1 MTAQQDKK
9 AFTQWTK
16 SSISY
21 KNYQDF
27 IDKKSERFELSLI
40 DLLYISNF
48 KGGNS
53 TINEPETTIDN
64 KLTKYSK
71 ILVEIKDKFSGKD
84 LEHLSDNEINELTI
98 LVTSIC
104 NLTHKTTLTKIDGF
118 SVSYL
123 SALLNSY
130 FPKLVPILDRR
141 VLINLSLVKLTDI
154 DKYGQIKNIQRF
166 YDPLM
171 KKFAELSKKE
181 QLSIR
186 EIDKYLFT
194 TKLILPTD

>member
-9 AFTQWTK
+9 ALTQWTK
-16 SSISY
+16 SAISY

-53 TINEPETTIDN
+53 TINEPETTIEN
-64 KLTKYSK
+64 KLTNYSK
-71 ILVEIKDKFSGKD
+71 ILVEIKEKFSGKD
-84 LEHLSDNEINELTI
+84 LEQLSDNEINELTI

-104 NLTHKTTLTKIDGF
+104 NLTHKTTSTKIDGF

-130 FPKLVPILDRR
+130 FPTLVPILDRR
-141 VLINLSLVKLTDI
+141 VLINLSLVKLADI